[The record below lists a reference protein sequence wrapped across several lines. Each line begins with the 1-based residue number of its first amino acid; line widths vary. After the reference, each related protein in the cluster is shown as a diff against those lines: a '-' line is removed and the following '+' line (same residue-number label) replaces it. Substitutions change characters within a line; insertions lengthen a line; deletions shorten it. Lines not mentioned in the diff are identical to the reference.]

1 MGFDIFFSLLWLW
14 PVRTIKHDYEL
25 TGNKVQ
31 LVSEIVTTLI
41 GFAINV
47 LYVRM
52 EMGL

>member
-1 MGFDIFFSLLWLW
+1 MVFDILFSLMWLW

-25 TGNKVQ
+25 TGNKVL
-31 LVSEIVTTLI
+31 LVAEIVTTLI

-47 LYVRM
+47 LHVRM